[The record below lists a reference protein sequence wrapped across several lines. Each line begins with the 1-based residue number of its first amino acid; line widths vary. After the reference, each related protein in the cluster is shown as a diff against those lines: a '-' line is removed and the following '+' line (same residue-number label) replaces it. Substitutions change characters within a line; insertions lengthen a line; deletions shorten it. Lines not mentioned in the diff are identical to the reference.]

1 MPITTSLVPI
11 CNVLRFIGPPWM
23 FRYPKYFVKS
33 HNRVPTTNRNRRGYT
48 MERTVTLG
56 SKSGLH
62 ARPAAVF
69 VQNAK
74 GFQSQITLSK
84 NEKTVN
90 GKSILSILALGAEQ
104 GDQVILKID
113 GDDAQ
118 FAIDKLVPLLEGDL
132 G

>member
-1 MPITTSLVPI
+1 ML
-11 CNVLRFIGPPWM
+11 
-23 FRYPKYFVKS
+23 
-33 HNRVPTTNRNRRGYT
+33 
-48 MERTVTLG
+48 ERTITIG

-84 NEKTVN
+84 NDKTVN
-90 GKSILSILALGAEQ
+90 AKSILSVLTLGAEQ
-104 GDQVILKID
+104 GDQVVLKAD
-113 GDDAQ
+113 GDDAET
-118 FAIDKLVPLLEGDL
+118 AIDSLTMLLEGDL

>member
-1 MPITTSLVPI
+1 
-11 CNVLRFIGPPWM
+11 
-23 FRYPKYFVKS
+23 
-33 HNRVPTTNRNRRGYT
+33 

-69 VQNAK
+69 VQQAK

-84 NEKTVN
+84 NDKTVN
-90 GKSILSILALGAEQ
+90 GKSILSVLTLGAEQ
-104 GDQVILKID
+104 GDQVILKVD

-118 FAIDKLVPLLEGDL
+118 LAIDIEKYRLEEHTSEIHYLKHLLCLLLLEKK
-132 G
+132 